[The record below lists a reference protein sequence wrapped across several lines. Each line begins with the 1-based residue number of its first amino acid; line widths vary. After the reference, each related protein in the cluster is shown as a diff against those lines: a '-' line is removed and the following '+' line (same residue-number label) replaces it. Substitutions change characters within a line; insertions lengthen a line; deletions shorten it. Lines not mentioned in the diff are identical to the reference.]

1 LPATKNGKMSA
12 KVYLLLGSNMN
23 NPELQLQ
30 KAKAEILQSI
40 GEILESS
47 SCYATAPW
55 GNTNQSHFINQVV
68 KVNTTLNPLETMQT
82 ILSIEE
88 KLGRIR
94 TEKNAPRAIDI
105 DILFFNKEIVD
116 VPNLQIP
123 HPHIQDRNFVL
134 IPLNEIAPSFVHP
147 VLQKNI
153 HELMK
158 ACKDKLAVD
167 KI

>member
-1 LPATKNGKMSA
+1 MSA

-23 NPELQLQ
+23 NPEWQIQ
-30 KAKAEILQSI
+30 KAKSEISQSI
-40 GEILESS
+40 GEITESS

-55 GNTNQSHFINQVV
+55 GNANQSNFINQVI
-68 KVNTTLNPLETMQT
+68 KVNTTLNPMETMQT

-105 DILFFNKEIVD
+105 DILFFDKEIVD